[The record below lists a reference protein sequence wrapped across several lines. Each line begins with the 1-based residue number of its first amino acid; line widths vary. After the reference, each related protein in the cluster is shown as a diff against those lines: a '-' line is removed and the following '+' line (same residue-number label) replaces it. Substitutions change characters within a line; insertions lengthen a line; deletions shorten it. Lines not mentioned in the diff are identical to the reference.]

1 MDQFITVLYQLAE
14 HCNYGGL
21 RDEMIRDR
29 IVVGLHDAKL
39 SLRLQMDE
47 ALTLEKAISTAR
59 QSESIKKQQA
69 VVRGQDSATQSV
81 EVIRSKKFAQKDI
94 QRVINRP
101 KVTKSGDIPINKTGK
116 TKSCTRC
123 GRIPSHPKHQRGYMS
138 QMRTKGA
145 FSSILQVQKYSWR
158 SVLRLRQ

>member
-81 EVIRSKKFAQKDI
+81 EVIRSKKFAQKTF
-94 QRVINRP
+94 
-101 KVTKSGDIPINKTGK
+101 KE
-116 TKSCTRC
+116 
-123 GRIPSHPKHQRGYMS
+123 
-138 QMRTKGA
+138 
-145 FSSILQVQKYSWR
+145 
-158 SVLRLRQ
+158 